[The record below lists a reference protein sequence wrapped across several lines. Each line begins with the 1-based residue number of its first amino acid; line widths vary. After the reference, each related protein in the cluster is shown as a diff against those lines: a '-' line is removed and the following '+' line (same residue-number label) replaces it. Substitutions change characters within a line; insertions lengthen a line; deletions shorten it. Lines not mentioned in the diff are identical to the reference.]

1 MRLRHLPWF
10 LILFCTPVPAQEAIP
25 AKQAPKT
32 QGELFGLDKIWD
44 VKITVEPDVWKTM
57 FPKRRP
63 PGTQRTNYTY
73 VAGRVRIAGH
83 PELEVGLRFKGNST
97 FWMTA
102 GTLKRSFK
110 IDFDRLRKG
119 QKFLGLKK
127 LNLNNNSL
135 DGTQIREAIS
145 YQAYRESGVPAS
157 RAAFARV
164 FLTIPGKVDDE
175 YIGFYTIIEQVDR
188 GFLQRNLG
196 QKGALMKPTWSVLGY
211 HGDAWNPRYARDY
224 VPKAEVGPAQ
234 MQPVVDLAKLNHE
247 FRAGWSDAEELSDTE
262 ELEIQSRFAERLERV
277 MDVGAFLRYIA
288 VTTLIGNMDSPF
300 LFPHNYYLVIPDETK
315 RVQWVPWDLNNALG
329 GLGIFV
335 GNKLH
340 QQSIDKPTRRAIIA
354 RVLEV
359 QKYRDRYRKIV
370 AELIKGPCSAQGMV
384 AKIELADRTSRAAK
398 AREKTC
404 ADIVNHAGE
413 LGGNKSSR
421 RAGRRGLG
429 GSSRIT
435 GLTKFV
441 RAREKSVLDQ
451 LAGRSEGIAA
461 RPSVLD
467 AMLNRQSR
475 RSGSDRRR
483 EPDDMDGRE
492 APDDCLDPCGE
503 APDVEPTSRPVRPQ
517 GFGSILPKTKLVA
530 RFDENQDGRLD
541 RKERDKSREALR
553 TDAAAQRRQRTSRTF
568 RGAGD
573 VRMPEPV
580 AAAKR
585 IRASSAKKYAGRS
598 LYDPKI
604 LRTLFLDF
612 ERDDWFE
619 ELTTFY
625 RTDVEIP
632 ATLIADGKKYA
643 GVGVHFRGSSSYLMV
658 RSSLKKSFNVSMDHS
673 IPRQRLEGFRTLNLL
688 NGNQDSTFIREVMF
702 SHVARNYIP
711 VPRVNYVKVVI
722 NGANWGVY
730 QNAEQFNKD
739 YLKDAYG
746 TRGGVRWKVHR
757 NQRGVGAL
765 TYRGDDPADYSA
777 YELRTKRSEKKDA
790 NAWKRLVS
798 FCKVLNDTPTDEL
811 HAVLPKVLDIDEV
824 LWYCALENVF
834 LPSDGY
840 MNQGYDYRLY
850 EDKSHRFHLIS
861 HDCNEILQTP
871 TRRRGRGRASL
882 TSGPLFNSTN
892 RLRPILHRLL
902 AVPEWRA
909 RYLAHVR
916 TIAVRWLNWKV
927 IGPVCKSIHELIAD
941 EVAKDDKKLFSTRT
955 WKNSLEDGRGYQWP
969 LRRLVEERRENLLS
983 HAALLGPWPELSDV
997 KHEKSENGV
1006 MVRARV
1012 GGKAA
1017 VSKVLLHFR
1026 AGKSPIYKV
1035 VGMHDDGKHGDGAA
1049 GDGVFGASIPPI
1061 VSKRPTTFYVEA
1073 RADTGTVF
1081 HPEHAE
1087 AKPLSVR

>member
-1 MRLRHLPWF
+1 
-10 LILFCTPVPAQEAIP
+10 
-25 AKQAPKT
+25 
-32 QGELFGLDKIWD
+32 
-44 VKITVEPDVWKTM
+44 
-57 FPKRRP
+57 
-63 PGTQRTNYTY
+63 
-73 VAGRVRIAGH
+73 
-83 PELEVGLRFKGNST
+83 
-97 FWMTA
+97 
-102 GTLKRSFK
+102 
-110 IDFDRLRKG
+110 
-119 QKFLGLKK
+119 
-127 LNLNNNSL
+127 
-135 DGTQIREAIS
+135 
-145 YQAYRESGVPAS
+145 
-157 RAAFARV
+157 
-164 FLTIPGKVDDE
+164 
-175 YIGFYTIIEQVDR
+175 
-188 GFLQRNLG
+188 
-196 QKGALMKPTWSVLGY
+196 
-211 HGDAWNPRYARDY
+211 
-224 VPKAEVGPAQ
+224 
-234 MQPVVDLAKLNHE
+234 
-247 FRAGWSDAEELSDTE
+247 
-262 ELEIQSRFAERLERV
+262 
-277 MDVGAFLRYIA
+277 
-288 VTTLIGNMDSPF
+288 
-300 LFPHNYYLVIPDETK
+300 
-315 RVQWVPWDLNNALG
+315 
-329 GLGIFV
+329 
-335 GNKLH
+335 
-340 QQSIDKPTRRAIIA
+340 
-354 RVLEV
+354 
-359 QKYRDRYRKIV
+359 
-370 AELIKGPCSAQGMV
+370 
-384 AKIELADRTSRAAK
+384 
-398 AREKTC
+398 
-404 ADIVNHAGE
+404 
-413 LGGNKSSR
+413 
-421 RAGRRGLG
+421 
-429 GSSRIT
+429 
-435 GLTKFV
+435 
-441 RAREKSVLDQ
+441 
-451 LAGRSEGIAA
+451 
-461 RPSVLD
+461 
-467 AMLNRQSR
+467 
-475 RSGSDRRR
+475 
-483 EPDDMDGRE
+483 MDGRE
-492 APDDCLDPCGE
+492 APDDCVDPCGE
-503 APDVEPTSRPVRPQ
+503 APDVEPTSPPVRPQ

-541 RKERDKSREALR
+541 REERDKSREALR
-553 TDAAAQRRQRTSRTF
+553 TDAAAQRRQRTPRMF

-658 RSSLKKSFNVSMDHS
+658 RSSLKKSFNVSIDHS

-688 NGNQDSTFIREVMF
+688 NGNQDSTFLREVMF

-746 TRGGVRWKVHR
+746 TRGGVRWNVHR

-765 TYRGDDPADYSA
+765 TYRGDDPANYSA

-840 MNQGYDYRLY
+840 MNQGYDYRIY

-861 HDCNEILQTP
+861 HDCNEILQAP
-871 TRRRGRGRASL
+871 TRRRGRASL

-955 WKNSLEDGRGYQWP
+955 WKGSLENGRGYQWP

-1026 AGKSPIYKV
+1026 AGKNPIYKV
-1035 VGMHDDGKHGDGAA
+1035 IGMHDDGKHGDGAA
-1049 GDGVFGASIPPI
+1049 GDGVFGASIAPV

-1073 RADTGTVF
+1073 RADTGTAF